1 MSKTIEDG
9 IIKLELQSP
18 WQTYYNKVRALLGND
33 TDLTISA
40 MEKSGEYEY
49 FFRVDSTNTEKI
61 NSLNTV
67 FKTVIPMGNI
77 TLKIGFGVVDINDV
91 AENDIKPT
99 AEDFKIAFT
108 DNPLVEDYHDIEAF
122 GGHHVYIEF
131 KKKVIQF
138 YNDDITDFYGNFN
151 GLAEDIARE
160 VTNNVAGIFYC
171 TSISSNK

>member
-1 MSKTIEDG
+1 MSKTVVDD

-18 WQTYYNKVRALLGND
+18 WQTYYNKVRSLLGND
-33 TDLTISA
+33 TDLTIGA
-40 MEKSGEYEY
+40 LEKGENREY

-61 NSLNTV
+61 EALSKV

-77 TLKIGFGVVDINDV
+77 TLKIYFGVIDSDAIDSN
-91 AENDIKPT
+91 IKPS

-108 DNPLVEDYHDIEAF
+108 DNPLVEDYHEFDAF
-122 GGHHVYIEF
+122 GGHYVYIEF

-171 TSISSNK
+171 TSVSSNK